1 MRKVNARQFLEQ
13 SKHAAE
19 WQRKTLNAARAAGH
33 DVFQDCVMI
42 DYAAIEQ
49 RVLALEG
56 APKKQLRNILF
67 GMKYGM
73 GSRKLYDY
81 ITSLDAFNTEAKLA
95 ADILIFERWQSED
108 RARIRRENAAIAYA
122 AAEAGIV
129 PPADRSCVT
138 DHQGT
143 ITGRFTSNTPNF
155 KEIDRVPSKWGFG
168 TVDGRFVWNAP
179 TEPESDM
186 ERDRR

>member
-19 WQRKTLNAARAAGH
+19 WQRKTLDAARAAGH
-33 DVFQDCVMI
+33 DVFQDCVI
-42 DYAAIEQ
+42 DYAAVEQ

-81 ITSLDAFNTEAKLA
+81 ITSLDAFDAETKLA
-95 ADILIFERWQSED
+95 VEILIFERWQNED

-138 DHQGT
+138 DHQST
-143 ITGRFTSNTPNF
+143 ITGRLTMDAPNF
-155 KEIDRVPSKWGFG
+155 KCVDRRPNRTLKPTG
-168 TVDGRFVWNAP
+168 WNMIKL
-179 TEPESDM
+179 EQESDM